1 MSEEYG
7 NDFITLVNEDG
18 EEVEF
23 ECIDIAEYNDER
35 YAALVPVYSSPEQ
48 AVEADGELVILRMEL
63 DDATG
68 EEVLVTIDDE
78 DEYDDVCDFF
88 MDRLEDFYEI
98 EN

>member
-35 YAALVPVYSSPEQ
+35 YAALVPVYSSP
-48 AVEADGELVILRMEL
+48 
-63 DDATG
+63 
-68 EEVLVTIDDE
+68 
-78 DEYDDVCDFF
+78 
-88 MDRLEDFYEI
+88 
-98 EN
+98 

>member
-1 MSEEYG
+1 M
-7 NDFITLVNEDG
+7 
-18 EEVEF
+18 
-23 ECIDIAEYNDER
+23 
-35 YAALVPVYSSPEQ
+35 
-48 AVEADGELVILRMEL
+48 EADGELVILRMEM